1 MNIIFKNITLARESR
16 GYTQSDMAEGVQG
29 LTQGNLSRMEKGLLP
44 ISDEIIHK
52 ISIFLNYP
60 ISFFQKEC
68 NISSS
73 SSMFYRKRISM
84 SRKKL
89 SKLEAHI
96 DITSRVIDDL
106 LESINIPEFN
116 IPHVDVTDKITPEDI
131 AYRIRNYLNI
141 PKGPI
146 ENIVS
151 ILERHGVIVIFYE
164 ADYEKFDGLTK
175 FTNKSQPIIW
185 INENMPND
193 RKRFT
198 LAHEMGHLVMH
209 LRKQDLDLDDTEMEK
224 QANQFAAEFMLPYI
238 ECKKDFFN
246 LKFNDL
252 APLKY
257 YWKMSKAAIL
267 YRAKDIGSINE
278 KTYTYYNILLG
289 RNGERKNETE
299 IINIDRPT
307 ILSKM
312 INLHYDQL
320 GYNKSELAE
329 MLGLSI
335 DDLNKLYLNLEVK
348 PKFRL
353 VL

>member
-44 ISDEIIHK
+44 ISDEIIRK
-52 ISIFLNYP
+52 ISEFLNYP

-68 NISSS
+68 NIATG

-84 SRKKL
+84 PRKKL
-89 SKLEAHI
+89 SKIEAQI
-96 DITSRVIDDL
+96 NITSRIIDDL

-116 IPHVDVTDKITPEDI
+116 IPHVDVTDKMTPENI
-131 AYRIRNYLNI
+131 AYRVRDYLGI
-141 PKGPI
+141 PSGPV
-146 ENIVS
+146 ENMVS
-151 ILERHGVIVIFYE
+151 ILEKHGVIVIFYDV
-164 ADYEKFDGLTK
+164 DYDKFDGVTK
-175 FTNKSQPIIW
+175 FTNKSQPVIW
-185 INENMPND
+185 VNENMPND

-209 LRKQDLDLDDTEMEK
+209 LRNQDLDLDDNEMEK
-224 QANQFAAEFMLPYI
+224 QANRFAAEFMLPFI

-252 APLKY
+252 SSLKY

-267 YRAKDIGSINE
+267 YRAKEIGSINE
-278 KTYTYYNILLG
+278 QTYTYYNICLG
-289 RNGERKNETE
+289 RNGEKKNERE
-299 IINIDRPT
+299 IIDIDRPT
-307 ILSKM
+307 ILPKM
-312 INLHYDQL
+312 INLHIDQL
-320 GYNKSELAE
+320 GYEKSELAD

-335 DDLNKLYLNLEVK
+335 DDLNKLYLNLEVR
-348 PKFRL
+348 PKFKL